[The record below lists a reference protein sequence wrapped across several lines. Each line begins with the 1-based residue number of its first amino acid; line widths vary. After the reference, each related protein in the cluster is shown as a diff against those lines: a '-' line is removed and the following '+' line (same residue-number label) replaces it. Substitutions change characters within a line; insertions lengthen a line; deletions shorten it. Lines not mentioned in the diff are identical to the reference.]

1 MWEIPFSFVFLDFTS
16 TCGDSLFIIQKAKLL
31 HVNTVV
37 NMAIVATLRGE
48 GHIIITFLDDI
59 LVIGRT
65 FELCQVTLWET
76 FRLFVKLGF
85 VINFKKSVLFPCQVI
100 EYLGYILNTI
110 QLTVTLP
117 WDKIERF
124 RDYTN
129 FILSRNHCKICEVAR
144 LLDLM
149 TSYTTAMRFGRLF
162 THHLDIQKIDA
173 LKEADGNYDGK
184 MTLHVTSRDDVNWW
198 ITHLD
203 SEFAYIKSPEPSVTL
218 CTDAS
223 LDG

>member
-1 MWEIPFSFVFLDFTS
+1 MFWAGECATVFT
-16 TCGDSLFIIQKAKLL
+16 KLCKP
-31 HVNTVV
+31 
-37 NMAIVATLRGE
+37 IVAILRGE
-48 GHIIITFLDDI
+48 GHIIIIFLDDI

-65 FELCQVTLWET
+65 FEICQVTLWET

-85 VINFKKSVLFPCQVI
+85 VINLKKSVLFPCHSL

-117 WDKIERF
+117 QGKIERF
-124 RDYTN
+124 WDYAN
-129 FILSRNHCKICEVAR
+129 FILSRNHCKIREVAR
-144 LLDLM
+144 LPDLM

-184 MTLHVTSRDDVNWW
+184 MTLDVTSRDD
-198 ITHLD
+198 I
-203 SEFAYIKSPEPSVTL
+203 
-218 CTDAS
+218 
-223 LDG
+223 